1 MINLTTFFTSL
12 GIVNG
17 NTQAT
22 NFYDFWYGIEFT
34 GGTITYNITEFM
46 TYLGTNRYEFFQSLN
61 STYPG
66 VFDEYT
72 FYKNIDDNR
81 IYDFYTFY
89 TYAGEYLTSVPITPT
104 PTPTNTPTPT
114 PTPTSTSTPTPTPT
128 ATNTPTPTPTNT
140 PTPTPSPLPIELSY
154 ISNTTTLGI
163 ANSAT
168 YNNLNIGGPGLIVI
182 TVNLKGGTG
191 ISSATIGGV
200 NATIEQINNSN
211 DLSVAA
217 IVYARITA
225 TGSTANVQLNF
236 TSTTLARNIG
246 VYRITNN
253 LSDTALTNN
262 SISWT
267 TSGSSRNYT
276 ISSIPSSNNKV
287 VITTVTETGIT
298 AASGQDI
305 TFTAPTTTNYY
316 EQDTFTPNPR
326 QSGAGGSNLL
336 NSGITSLSIT
346 SNFDLNSSRGSM
358 ISVVFN

>member
-17 NTQAT
+17 NTQST
-22 NFYDFWYGIEFT
+22 NFYDFWYGIEFS

-46 TYLGTNRYEFFQSLN
+46 TYLGTNRYKFFQSLN
-61 STYPG
+61 STYPE

-114 PTPTSTSTPTPTPT
+114 PTPTP
-128 ATNTPTPTPTNT
+128 TNTPTPTPTNT
-140 PTPTPSPLPIELSY
+140 PTPTPSSLPIELSY
-154 ISNTTTLGI
+154 IGNTTDLAI

-182 TVNLKGGTG
+182 AVNLKGGTG

-200 NATIEQINNSN
+200 SATIQQINNSN
-211 DLSVAA
+211 DISVAA
-217 IVYARITA
+217 LVYARITA

-298 AASGQDI
+298 AASGQNI
-305 TFTAPTTTNYY
+305 TFTAPTTRNYY
-316 EQDTFTPNPR
+316 EQDTFTPVPR
-326 QSGAGGSNLL
+326 QCGAGGSNLL

-346 SNFDLNSSRGSM
+346 SNFALNSSRGSM